1 MRYTRSSSG
10 IFAALLFALLLFAG
24 AIAQAQ
30 VRVVTTTTDLA
41 AIAQEVGGEH
51 VSVTALAAPTQDPH
65 YVDARPSLLVPM
77 SRARLLI
84 VNGLDLEIG
93 WLPALLANARNRH
106 INAGQ
111 SGYLDAS
118 RAVGVLGVPPPGT
131 DRASGDVH
139 PSGNPHYLFDARRA
153 RRVAEAIR
161 DRLTQIEP
169 SKAEIWSA
177 NTTRFVAEVDA
188 FAREQRAR
196 FARLPAA
203 QRTLVSY
210 HSSLVYLF
218 DWLQLQELITI
229 EPHPGIDPTPRH
241 TATVLQRM
249 RGAGVTVIA
258 QEEYYPRATSNTL
271 ASMTNGQVVV
281 LHGATRFGQQRYI
294 EHLREITDALYNA
307 LVRE

>member
-1 MRYTRSSSG
+1 MRNTRLSS
-10 IFAALLFALLLFAG
+10 IFLSALLSVSLLFAG

-30 VRVVTTTTDLA
+30 VRVVTTTADLA

-65 YVDARPSLLVPM
+65 YVDARPNLLVPM

-84 VNGLDLEIG
+84 VNGLELEIG

-118 RAVGVLGVPPPGT
+118 HAIDVLGIPPPGT

-153 RRVAEAIR
+153 VQVAEAIR
-161 DRLTQIEP
+161 DRLTRIEP
-169 SKAEIWSA
+169 SKAEIWAS
-177 NTTRFVAEVDA
+177 NTRRFVAELNA
-188 FAREQRAR
+188 FAAEQRAR

-210 HSSLVYLF
+210 HSSLIYLF
-218 DWLQLQELITI
+218 DWLQLQELITV

-241 TATVLQRM
+241 TAAVLQRM
-249 RGAGVTVIA
+249 RGAGVKVIA

-271 ASMTNGQVVV
+271 ASMTEGQVIV
-281 LHGATRFGQQRYI
+281 LQGATRFGQQRYI
-294 EHLREITDALYNA
+294 DHLRAITDALYNA
-307 LVRE
+307 LVPK